1 MCQQQVCPLCLNN
14 HHGAHFFQDDRRD
27 YLQCQDCQLIFAL
40 PEYFL
45 SADEEKARYDT
56 HQNSPKDPRYRQF
69 LNRLFLP
76 IQQQLSPH
84 SSGLDF
90 GSGPGPTLSVMFEE
104 VGHQMAIYDRFYADD
119 PTVFDSRYDF
129 ITTSET
135 IEHLQQPRQA
145 FDLLWRCLKPGGLL
159 GVMTQFVEDPADFN
173 NWHYKNDLTHVCFY
187 SESTFRW
194 VAALWLT
201 EPNFIETSVVLFRKP
216 TKNITD

>member
-1 MCQQQVCPLCLNN
+1 LCQQQVCPLCLNN

-56 HQNSPKDPRYRQF
+56 HQNSPQDPRYRQF

-76 IQQQLSPH
+76 IQQQLPPH

-104 VGHQMAIYDRFYADD
+104 VGHHMAIYDRFYADD
-119 PTVFDSRYDF
+119 PTVYY
-129 ITTSET
+129 
-135 IEHLQQPRQA
+135 P
-145 FDLLWRCLKPGGLL
+145 
-159 GVMTQFVEDPADFN
+159 
-173 NWHYKNDLTHVCFY
+173 
-187 SESTFRW
+187 
-194 VAALWLT
+194 
-201 EPNFIETSVVLFRKP
+201 
-216 TKNITD
+216 